1 MEEKKTVE
9 KSGLPIV
16 INGVE
21 LTEKDL
27 HCVMQHLVEF
37 VRREWKHQENVA
49 DACAA
54 CKVRSQ
60 CSRPSKR
67 FPNGELDP
75 WEAFEKFSEATG
87 VHLCRWDTC
96 TAANHK

>member
-27 HCVMQHLVEF
+27 HCVARHLAEMVDRKWHHKKG
-37 VRREWKHQENVA
+37 VK
-49 DACAA
+49 DACQV
-54 CKVRSQ
+54 CRFYEQ
-60 CSRPSKR
+60 CRDEKT
-67 FPNGELDP
+67 GTLDP
-75 WEAFEKFSEATG
+75 WEAFEKMAKITG
-87 VHLCRWDTC
+87 VHLCKWKKC
-96 TAANHK
+96 SGKYC